1 METGKLM
8 FWKTTFVQIMSG
20 AQYNCGNALKKDNV
34 DIQMLIPAIVNLT
47 LKFHSLKLR
56 THQ

>member
-20 AQYNCGNALKKDNV
+20 TQYNCGNALKKDNV

-47 LKFHSLKLR
+47 LSSKA
-56 THQ
+56 